1 MDKYKCTCCGGNI
14 NRATMMCEYCGTL
27 YKEEMGVLRIE
38 TYTNPVRTLA
48 AKCIIPRREIY
59 FFGEGESANMAM
71 RSIRD
76 QIAEAL
82 TEVMSYDV
90 EFDTTG
96 GVYIVRGQVKAVTP
110 ADHGEGRVF
119 NTFKEAKK

>member
-14 NRATMMCEYCGTL
+14 NRLAMMCEYCGTL

-48 AKCIIPRREIY
+48 AKCIIPRREIH
-59 FFGEGESANMAM
+59 FIGEVESANMAT
-71 RSIRD
+71 RNIRY

-90 EFDTTG
+90 EFDAAG
-96 GVYIVRGQVKAVTP
+96 GAYIVRGQVKAVTP
-110 ADHGEGRVF
+110 ADRGAGRVF